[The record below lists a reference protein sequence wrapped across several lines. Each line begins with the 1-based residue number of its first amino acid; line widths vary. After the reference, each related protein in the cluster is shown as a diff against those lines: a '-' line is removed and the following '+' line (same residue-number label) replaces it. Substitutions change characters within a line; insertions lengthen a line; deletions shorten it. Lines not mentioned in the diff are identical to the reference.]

1 MENYDIQRMMTLNME
16 GLELRLH
23 QFAMLLDQQCPE
35 LADHLAKHDLD
46 PSMYASQWYLSLFSN
61 VLPTD
66 LVLRIF
72 DLVFAFGAVETT
84 TRAAIALM
92 KKNAKHLMA
101 LDDFESLLRHLKH
114 HLVPITVDD
123 VVALSNEITP
133 AKLTA
138 IAHARQ
144 QQFANEL
151 AHTTLPILQ
160 ARMFGAP
167 VSQQQVQALSSAL
180 QQLHHEHTQLVQA
193 VESARAVDHT
203 TSWLKQRN
211 AELESR
217 AARYEQKLAA
227 AAENDAA
234 LTDDEDEELRE
245 LLTMKMA
252 NFDLGEKCH
261 DLEAQYHTLLHSVHE
276 SEQEHA
282 TLLAKIDELQATVD
296 HMRQEKEHL
305 VEEQREILDEKT
317 VTEQQMQ
324 QAKQSSSASQ
334 MDKLALVKQV
344 ANLEKQVEKLEQ
356 EKRDYT
362 MPRGSFA
369 EEVFAAHETLF
380 GNKTDP
386 AALDAGN
393 TSDDEYQ
400 QRYAESE
407 QRCRELE
414 KMLTETKLKLGEH
427 ERQQKRRSSKRYSNG
442 VPMSPSLYYD
452 SSRPSTDSMASYG
465 SKRSS
470 IYSRIWSTIGSTAA
484 TSPASSVACK
494 SPVLTSA
501 RPIDL
506 VEEPEEII

>member
-1 MENYDIQRMMTLNME
+1 M
-16 GLELRLH
+16 
-23 QFAMLLDQQCPE
+23 
-35 LADHLAKHDLD
+35 
-46 PSMYASQWYLSLFSN
+46 
-61 VLPTD
+61 
-66 LVLRIF
+66 
-72 DLVFAFGAVETT
+72 ETT
-84 TRAAIALM
+84 TRVAIALM

-101 LDDFESLLRHLKH
+101 LDDFESLLRHLKQ
-114 HLVPITVDD
+114 HLLPIAMDD
-123 VVALSNEITP
+123 VVVLSNEITP
-133 AKLTA
+133 AKLNA

-151 AHTTLPILQ
+151 SHTTLPILQ

-167 VSQQQVQALSSAL
+167 VSQQQVQVLLSAL
-180 QQLHHEHTQLVQA
+180 EQLHHEHAQLGQA
-193 VESARAVDHT
+193 IESARAVDHT

-217 AARYEQKLAA
+217 AARYEHKLAA
-227 AAENDAA
+227 AAENDDA

-245 LLTMKMA
+245 LLTLKMA

-261 DLEAQYHTLLHSVHE
+261 DLDAQYHTLLAHVHE

-282 TLLAKIDELQATVD
+282 TLTAKIEELQATVD
-296 HMRQEKEHL
+296 HMRQEKDQL
-305 VEEQREILDEKT
+305 VEEQREILDEKN
-317 VTEQQMQ
+317 VTEHHMQ
-324 QAKQSSSASQ
+324 QAKQSSSTSQ

-344 ANLEKQVEKLEQ
+344 AHLEKQVEKLEQ

-380 GNKTDP
+380 GDKTDP
-386 AALDAGN
+386 ALDGGN
-393 TSDDEYQ
+393 NSDDEYQ
-400 QRYAESE
+400 QRYTESE

-414 KMLTETKLKLGEH
+414 KMLAETKLKLGEH
-427 ERQQKRRSSKRYSNG
+427 ERQQRRRSSKRYSNG